1 MGIELG
7 RISGPLLAENLL
19 RNGVDLAFED
29 SLLYL
34 DVNNNRIGIRKDN
47 PGYPLDV
54 NGTTDTTNLIVDT
67 SVNVG
72 TNLVFNTNLIQNISG
87 PINIVPDQTTDPVIT
102 ATQFGTL
109 NLRISDRLIEN
120 ITNGSNINLSPDG
133 TGQVVFNTTR
143 VNVDGDLHAT
153 GDITWDGSITFGDS
167 TTDNIAITSLINSD
181 LIPKTHLAYDLGSVT
196 NEWKEVNLENL
207 TATNIQVTNS
217 VTASDINITLRVGNT
232 WYVSKNGFDTNY
244 GDHLHAT
251 FLTVKHALSVAEPG
265 DEIVIF
271 PGVYEE
277 IFPLLVPEGVTV
289 HGNSIR
295 AVTIIPTVLTKSNDA
310 FLLNS
315 GATVENLTVK
325 DYYYNLL
332 ADTGY
337 AFKFAPTYL
346 FNGKSPYVQNVSVI
360 TSNSGLDLAGRGALV
375 DGSVVNTTSTEASML
390 FHSVTFITPGA
401 KGLVMTNGVRV
412 EWLNSFTYFASVG
425 TELTNG
431 TLGRAGL
438 GVKFGGEIRSINSA
452 NVYGDYGIT
461 ADGNGTL
468 AYLIGHNFGYI
479 GSGLDSTND
488 PKNVIQANEVVETNG
503 GKIYYESVDNK
514 GDVRIGNIFYVSQ
527 ETGQVSF
534 DASAIS
540 FASDGSI
547 VLEGPTS
554 STYIQAEY
562 VQTGNI
568 KLYDNTV
575 ESLAGPVNLLAHS
588 GSTYLNTD
596 VFVTGNLSITNDVK
610 VKGNVYLGDTPLD
623 LITIFPDLT
632 QDINPDVDDS
642 FTLGTDSKRWNNIF
656 VKLINVDDVTEITNN
671 SITTL
676 TTDTDLRFVAAG
688 LGEIHVATTNVQVDN
703 NLTTDTGTATTATLG
718 ISTTVTADTFNTG
731 DITISS
737 RTITTNL
744 TDSDL
749 ELSANGIISIP
760 LNPFKIDQNLT
771 VNDLTTLTN
780 VNIGTAL
787 NTALITQIGNYTQT
801 GDRTI
806 DGDVETTGNATFT
819 GEAQF
824 NDFNINANTLS
835 TTTVDGDLK
844 LGATGSKIVNVQTTN
859 VLVDNDLTVDLNI
872 DAGYLSTLTTT
883 TAGTFTTGD
892 ITISDNTVNTTVT
905 NSNLILSA
913 STGNL
918 VFIPTND
925 VELSQKLTV
934 TDKTTVIDVNI
945 GTVLAPKLLQQV
957 GNYTQTGDR
966 TIYGDVETTGN
977 ATFTGEAQFNDF
989 NILNNTLSTT
999 QTDSD
1004 VKLGADGSGIVN
1016 VQTTNVLVDNDL
1028 TVDLN
1033 INTGN
1038 LTTVLGTTTAG
1049 TFTTGDI
1056 TISDNTITT
1065 TVTNSNLVLSASTGN
1080 IVYVPTNDVSL
1091 SQKLTVTDKTTVTD
1105 VNIGTALVPK
1115 LLQQVGNYT
1124 QTGDKLITG
1133 DYQVTSNATF
1143 NGEAQFYNINVNTN
1157 VISTTLTDT
1166 DLILQANGTG
1176 IIQVKT
1182 TDVQIDNDL
1191 TVDTNLTVNG
1201 TTSLKNT
1208 VIRSET
1214 LTLTTTQ
1221 TAQNVSGTSTPTGF
1235 FFYGWA
1241 DDPGQITPTFSV
1253 IQIGWS
1259 CVQIPGSLVTAVGDG
1274 VTNYDITISG
1284 GSFVSG
1290 VSYSFTGDVVTYGPK
1305 TLTHVGNLNQTGDTN
1320 ITGLFANNNISI
1332 VGSSYL
1338 TTSDIKIFSNEISVL
1353 STDNDLNLVGATT
1366 GGVVVDNQLK
1376 ILNNV
1381 ISNVRAGATTDTQK
1395 SILLSPNGTGNTVI
1409 NSTKSLTIPVGNN
1422 TTRSMSTGEIRFN
1435 NLSGLYEGAISTGLV
1450 SFFNIYDSDRN
1461 TYITPELTL
1470 GANDNTIRF
1479 GINGVVRG
1487 TITSTAL
1494 VTSNYNIDNVSIT
1507 SNTIS
1512 NLNSATDLNIET
1524 AGTGKIVINSLPVK
1538 DAQII
1543 NTTNSAIVLESTITS
1558 SGNGWVK
1565 FGGTG
1570 AVVFPYGPSQ
1580 DRRLLPELG
1589 ETRYN
1594 STLGYLEVF
1603 DGTSWLSAAGGGAG
1617 ATLEYIEEELN
1628 LWSIVLG

>member
-196 NEWKEVNLENL
+196 NKWKEVNLENL

-346 FNGKSPYVQNVSVI
+346 FNGKSPYVRNISVI
-360 TSNSGLDLAGRGALV
+360 TRNSGLDLAGRGALV

-461 ADGNGTL
+461 ADGNSTL

-547 VLEGPTS
+547 VLESPTS

-575 ESLAGPVNLLAHS
+575 ASLAGPVNLLAHS

-596 VFVTGNLSITNDVK
+596 VFVTGNLSITDNVK

-656 VKLINVDDVTEITNN
+656 VKLINVDDVLEITNN

-676 TTDTDLRFVAAG
+676 TTDTDLKFVAAG
-688 LGEIHVATTNVQVDN
+688 SGEIHVATTNVQVDN

-718 ISTTVTADTFNTG
+718 LSTTVTAGTFNTG

-737 RTITTNL
+737 RTITTTV

-780 VNIGTAL
+780 VNVGTAL
-787 NTALITQIGNYTQT
+787 NTAAITQIGNYTQT

-806 DGDVETTGNATFT
+806 DGDVETTGNATFL

-824 NDFNINANTLS
+824 NDFNINTNTLS
-835 TTTVDGDLK
+835 TTTVNGDLK
-844 LGATGSKIVNVQTTN
+844 LGATGSEIVNVQTTN
-859 VLVDNDLTVDLNI
+859 VLVNNDLTVDLNI

-945 GTVLAPKLLQQV
+945 GTALAPKLLQQV

-966 TIYGDVETTGN
+966 IIYGDVETTGN

-1004 VKLGADGSGIVN
+1004 VKLGANGSGIVN

-1080 IVYVPTNDVSL
+1080 LVYVPTNDVSL
-1091 SQKLTVTDKTTVTD
+1091 SQKLTVTDKTTVTN

-1182 TDVQIDNDL
+1182 TDVQIDNNL

-1208 VIRSET
+1208 EIGV
-1214 LTLTTTQ
+1214 
-1221 TAQNVSGTSTPTGF
+1221 VGT
-1235 FFYGWA
+1235 
-1241 DDPGQITPTFSV
+1241 
-1253 IQIGWS
+1253 
-1259 CVQIPGSLVTAVGDG
+1259 
-1274 VTNYDITISG
+1274 
-1284 GSFVSG
+1284 
-1290 VSYSFTGDVVTYGPK
+1290 PK

-1381 ISNVRAGATTDTQK
+1381 ISNVRAGATTDTQR

-1543 NTTNSAIVLESTITS
+1543 NTTNSALVLESTITS

-1565 FGGTG
+1565 FGGKG

-1603 DGTSWLSAAGGGAG
+1603 DGTSWLSAAGGSAG